1 MSIEIDPYALLGQP
15 SEAPPEE
22 HAEATPPT
30 DEAPPVEAPHPVD
43 YGAYARING
52 LPDIT
57 TCEDWHHAYIVTRDA
72 ALRHLENSR
81 ALRAKVLR
89 LEALLAP
96 YRPTPPD
103 FTKAEQ
109 PPKRSQLPPTPTPK
123 EN

>member
-1 MSIEIDPYALLGQP
+1 MALDYDPYAPMGQP
-15 SEAPPEE
+15 AAPPPEE
-22 HAEATPPT
+22 HA
-30 DEAPPVEAPHPVD
+30 DEAAPPADEAPHPVD
-43 YGAYARING
+43 YGAYARIKG

-57 TCEDWHHAYIVTRDA
+57 VCGDWHHAYIVTRDA

-89 LEALLAP
+89 LESALAP

-103 FTKAEQ
+103 YSKAEQ
-109 PPKRSQLPPTPTPK
+109 PPKRSQLPPTTTPK